1 MKFIALGGIN
11 EHGRNAFLLQGE
23 RHKILLDCG
32 LGEKGEYPDF
42 SKVDVSSIDALF
54 LSHSHLDHTGA
65 IKELIRRGFHGEIY
79 LSKPTFDCMG
89 SCDIAPTFLAFKEKR
104 KLSSYLTV
112 TPFRSGHCFGSYGY
126 LIEMEDKMIL
136 YTGDYLE
143 DSVFACDEIRDIK
156 ADLAIVDGAY
166 PKSEKSMERNRNDF
180 LKLLSSLKGNII
192 LPLPKNG
199 RSMEVI
205 SLLNECN
212 LPYLIKD
219 SAFFMEEESN
229 YLKRDI
235 AINSSPNATIF
246 LIVDPQLERK
256 TSQDIVNACSTSNL
270 VFTGTIDEGSY
281 SSYLMRTRKN
291 VYFQRINVHQS
302 ILEANALIGKNN
314 FRKAVIFHNKE
325 TKEETS
331 FSF

>member
-11 EHGRNAFLLQGE
+11 EHGRNSFLLQSDH
-23 RHKILLDCG
+23 HKILLDCG

-65 IKELIRRGFHGEIY
+65 IRELIRRGFHGEIY

-89 SCDIAPTFLAFKEKR
+89 NNDIVPTFLSFKEKR
-104 KLSSYLTV
+104 KLSNWLSV
-112 TPFRSGHCFGSYGY
+112 ASFRSGHCFGSYGY
-126 LIEMEDKMIL
+126 FIEMEDKTIL

-143 DSVFACDEIRDIK
+143 NSVFSCDEIRDLT

-166 PKSEKSMERNRNDF
+166 SSSEKSMETNRNDF
-180 LKLLSSLKGNII
+180 LKLLVSLKENII

-199 RSMEVI
+199 RNMEVI
-205 SLLNECN
+205 SLLNKID
-212 LPYLIKD
+212 LPYFIKD
-219 SAFFMEEESN
+219 STFFMEEENS
-229 YLKRDI
+229 YLKKNI
-235 AINSSPNATIF
+235 PINSTPNATVF
-246 LIVDPQLERK
+246 LIIDPQLEQKASR
-256 TSQDIVNACSTSNL
+256 DIVDAYSTFHL

-281 SSYLMRTRKN
+281 SSHLMKTRKN
-291 VYFQRINVHQS
+291 VYFQRINVHQTV
-302 ILEANALIGKNN
+302 LEASALIQKNH
-314 FRKAVIFHNKE
+314 FHKAVIFHNKE
-325 TKEETS
+325 TREETS